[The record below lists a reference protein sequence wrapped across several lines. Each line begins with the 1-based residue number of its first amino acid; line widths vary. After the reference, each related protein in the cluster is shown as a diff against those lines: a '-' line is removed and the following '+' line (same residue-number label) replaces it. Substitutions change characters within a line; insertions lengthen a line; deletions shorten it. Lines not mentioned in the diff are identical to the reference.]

1 MQLVDMDYVV
11 SALASAHHD
20 GVTLEE
26 LVRISVDCNTA
37 QEFDARVDHFTDF
50 TRSAEEGQTVIEL
63 PV

>member
-1 MQLVDMDYVV
+1 MELTHMDYVV

-26 LVRISVDCNTA
+26 LIRISVDCNTA

-50 TRSAEEGQTVIEL
+50 TREPEEGVTVIEL